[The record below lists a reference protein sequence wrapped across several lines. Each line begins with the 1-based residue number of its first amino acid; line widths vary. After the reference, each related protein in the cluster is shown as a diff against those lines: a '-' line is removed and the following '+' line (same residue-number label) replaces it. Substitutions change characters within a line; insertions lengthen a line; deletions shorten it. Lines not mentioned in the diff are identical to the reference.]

1 MLGAATLLAGCS
13 TFDSLTGSGGDEP
26 AQSDIPTALI
36 VDGSGSMN
44 TDDASGTRIDAA
56 KTAAGAYIDALPDGT
71 DFSLWTYG
79 LNTSDS
85 EADHDAG
92 CRDTTNLIDSGDVDR
107 DAAKNAVNGIAPRGW
122 SPIAATMKQA
132 GESLPTDVEASLVVV
147 TDGEDHCGRPT
158 ICEVAE
164 QLHESHP
171 MLRIDAIG
179 FMIDDDELNCAAT
192 TTGGL
197 YVTAD
202 NTEQL
207 TSRLAASRDAELS
220 KTTLTGRSFQGIEI
234 GAAHS
239 DIAAG
244 YDDFPALDDGEET
257 QCTSG
262 DCGSDTITIV
272 NWRDC
277 DWHFTEDGFL
287 YLIDP
292 GESARTIDGFG
303 VGDDADELATFYGD
317 VIEESTGTLDGDDV
331 TIRWY
336 EADADLGLA
345 WRVVIDADDK
355 IRAIVLCR
363 CLPGSTPPP
372 ADGSGRISGG
382 DEGADAG
389 AGAGAGND
397 RSGGDATT
405 RASGGGDHTEVLVFD
420 VFEDDGSVRE
430 PFLDV
435 VVDKSDPREVVCK
448 SDPDPGTSLHECG
461 QYQTDWTVG
470 RCSIDGTNAYCPVVD
485 SAGEFS
491 IEKYAFGQYYE
502 AGNPPEFDEALPT
515 AVVDMDGTV
524 YVRGMI
530 FGLADYR
537 YLDVD
542 SARSASNSSTGLRAP
557 NGAFPLDKS
566 KPRWTAQF
574 ARGYDANIDRKTIDV
589 KRVYYFE

>member
-92 CRDTTNLIDSGDVDR
+92 CQDTTNLIDSGDVDR

-132 GESLPTDVEASLVVV
+132 GEALPTDVEASLVVV

-244 YDDFPALDDGEET
+244 YDDFPALDDGEEA

-355 IRAIVLCR
+355 IRAIVLCK
-363 CLPGSTPPP
+363 CLPGSVGTSEENE
-372 ADGSGRISGG
+372 ASAGG
-382 DEGADAG
+382 AAN
-389 AGAGAGND
+389 A
-397 RSGGDATT
+397 SGDAT
-405 RASGGGDHTEVLVFD
+405 EVVIID
-420 VFEDDGSVRE
+420 AFEDDGTVRE
-430 PFLDV
+430 PFRDL
-435 VVDKSDPREVVCK
+435 VVDKTSEVPQGVTLTCRETPNGGSALHQCGEAMSDVVIGAC
-448 SDPDPGTSLHECG
+448 SVAENEFFCP
-461 QYQTDWTVG
+461 TVDSQG
-470 RCSIDGTNAYCPVVD
+470 RVSID
-485 SAGEFS
+485 
-491 IEKYAFGQYYE
+491 KYAFGQYYE

-530 FGLADYR
+530 FGAADYR

-542 SARSASNSSTGLRAP
+542 SARSAPNSSTGLRAP

>member
-92 CRDTTNLIDSGDVDR
+92 CQDTTNLIDSGDVDR

-207 TSRLAASRDAELS
+207 TSRLAASRDTELS

-234 GAAHS
+234 GASHERIS
-239 DIAAG
+239 AAFS
-244 YDDFPALDDGEET
+244 DFPALSEGTET
-257 QCTSG
+257 VCTSG

-277 DWHFTEDGFL
+277 DWHFTDAGIL
-287 YLIDP
+287 QLIDP
-292 GESARTIDGFG
+292 GDEARTIDGFG

-336 EADADLGLA
+336 E
-345 WRVVIDADDK
+345 
-355 IRAIVLCR
+355 
-363 CLPGSTPPP
+363 
-372 ADGSGRISGG
+372 
-382 DEGADAG
+382 
-389 AGAGAGND
+389 
-397 RSGGDATT
+397 
-405 RASGGGDHTEVLVFD
+405 
-420 VFEDDGSVRE
+420 
-430 PFLDV
+430 
-435 VVDKSDPREVVCK
+435 
-448 SDPDPGTSLHECG
+448 
-461 QYQTDWTVG
+461 
-470 RCSIDGTNAYCPVVD
+470 
-485 SAGEFS
+485 
-491 IEKYAFGQYYE
+491 
-502 AGNPPEFDEALPT
+502 
-515 AVVDMDGTV
+515 
-524 YVRGMI
+524 
-530 FGLADYR
+530 
-537 YLDVD
+537 
-542 SARSASNSSTGLRAP
+542 
-557 NGAFPLDKS
+557 
-566 KPRWTAQF
+566 
-574 ARGYDANIDRKTIDV
+574 
-589 KRVYYFE
+589 

>member
-92 CRDTTNLIDSGDVDR
+92 CQDTTNLIDSGDVDR

-132 GESLPTDVEASLVVV
+132 GEALPTDVEASLVVV

-179 FMIDDDELNCAAT
+179 FMIDDDELNCAAS

-244 YDDFPALDDGEET
+244 YDDFPALDDGEEA

-355 IRAIVLCR
+355 IRAIVLCK
-363 CLPGSTPPP
+363 CLPGSVGTSEENE
-372 ADGSGRISGG
+372 ASAGG
-382 DEGADAG
+382 AAN
-389 AGAGAGND
+389 A
-397 RSGGDATT
+397 SGDAT
-405 RASGGGDHTEVLVFD
+405 EVVIID
-420 VFEDDGSVRE
+420 AFEDDGTVRE
-430 PFLDV
+430 PFRDL
-435 VVDKSDPREVVCK
+435 VVDKTSEVPQGATLSCRETPNGGSALHQCGQAMSDAIIGACSVAENEFFCPTVDSQGRVSIDKYPLHQQMDYQDPRILDEEVP
-448 SDPDPGTSLHECG
+448 S
-461 QYQTDWTVG
+461 
-470 RCSIDGTNAYCPVVD
+470 
-485 SAGEFS
+485 
-491 IEKYAFGQYYE
+491 
-502 AGNPPEFDEALPT
+502 
-515 AVVDMDGTV
+515 AVVDEDGNLYFPGHV
-524 YVRGMI
+524 QGM
-530 FGLADYR
+530 GDYQ
-537 YLDVD
+537 YLVD
-542 SARSASNSSTGLRAP
+542 GGKMMSGSSMFGLRAP
-557 NGAFPLDKS
+557 LGTYPLDKS
-566 KPRWTAQF
+566 TPVWTAQY
-574 ARGYDANIDRKTIDV
+574 ARGYDADMDRKTV
-589 KRVYYFE
+589 KIARVYYFK